1 MWNKVRKWLYMKGHE
16 TIAHYKNTSVQYA
29 VFLLHIWDIL
39 RSNTDPDTGHYAF
52 PQIPH
57 TNSHILPQMMP

>member
-1 MWNKVRKWLYMKGHE
+1 MKGHE

-52 PQIPH
+52 PHIHH
-57 TNSHILPQMMP
+57 TNSHILPQIMP